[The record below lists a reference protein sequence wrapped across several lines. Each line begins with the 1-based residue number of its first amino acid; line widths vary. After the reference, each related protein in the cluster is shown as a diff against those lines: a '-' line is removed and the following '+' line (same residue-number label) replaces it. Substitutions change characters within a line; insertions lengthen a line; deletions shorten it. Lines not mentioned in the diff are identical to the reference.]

1 MSRVEDL
8 ARRRRL
14 LIRRCAAERDAIGA
28 LGLRVAGPLTWVDR
42 GLSLAPWLL
51 GAGSVALF
59 AARPRR
65 LLRWGGHAFQLAMML
80 LRLRKGARG

>member
-8 ARRRRL
+8 ARRRRI
-14 LIRRCAAERDAIGA
+14 LIRRCAAERNALGA
-28 LGLRVAGPLTWVDR
+28 LGGRVAGPLTWVDR

-65 LLRWGGHAFQLAMML
+65 LLRWGGQAFQIAMML
-80 LRLRKGARG
+80 LQLRKGARR